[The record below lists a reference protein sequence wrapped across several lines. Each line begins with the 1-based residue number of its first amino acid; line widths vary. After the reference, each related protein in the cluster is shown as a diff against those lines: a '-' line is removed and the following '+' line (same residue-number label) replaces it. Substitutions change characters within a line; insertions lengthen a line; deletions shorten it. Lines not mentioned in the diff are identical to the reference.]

1 MGAGELVGG
10 AVSMGLLRAALAV
23 FPVTVLDFLKL
34 VAVAA
39 GQFCLQF
46 VNEHFGLGGKGC
58 PGGCSYGT
66 DRCCPTGAALVHGR
80 LFVSMVLIANPN

>member
-34 VAVAA
+34 SLLWQWGSSA
-39 GQFCLQF
+39 
-46 VNEHFGLGGKGC
+46 
-58 PGGCSYGT
+58 CS
-66 DRCCPTGAALVHGR
+66 L
-80 LFVSMVLIANPN
+80 